1 MSISTNWAT
10 GHTLTVDSTTSL
22 GAASQTYATLS
33 PGVAGVMLGAHPIDP
48 PSSEFRTEIKL
59 IMSMIQGIQTRLN
72 ILQPAPELEQEWQ
85 QLRELGDQYRKL
97 EAEFKE
103 KQRMWTMLKKSS

>member
-10 GHTLTVDSTTSL
+10 GHTLTVDSTIPI
-22 GAASQTYATLS
+22 GVAHQTYATLS
-33 PGVAGVMLGAHPIDP
+33 PGIKWDTTATPIDP
-48 PSSEFRTEIKL
+48 ISSEFRTEIKL
-59 IMSMIQGIQTRLN
+59 IMRMIQDIQTRLN

-103 KQRMWTMLKKSS
+103 KQRMWNTLKKSP

>member
-22 GAASQTYATLS
+22 GGAAQNYATLP
-33 PGVAGVMLGAHPIDP
+33 PGIKWDITSTPIDP
-48 PSSEFRTEIKL
+48 PFSEFRIELKL
-59 IMSMIQGIQTRLN
+59 IMRMIQDIQTQIN

-103 KQRMWTMLKKSS
+103 KQRMWTTLKKSS